1 MNPQADG
8 DRHHGPVPGDDLQV
22 QIGRMIGLTVASL
35 GLLLGGGIL
44 LILLGAAF
52 FRFMYGG

>member
-1 MNPQADG
+1 MNPEADG
-8 DRHHGPVPGDDLQV
+8 QGHDGPVPGDDLQV
-22 QIGRMIGLTVASL
+22 QIGRMIGLTVVSL

-44 LILLGAAF
+44 LILLAAAV